1 MYKKLLAILLCLCL
15 LSGCSQLRP
24 VSTNVSS
31 SDGNAA
37 SGDAKVEII
46 VTDKPSAAAALPSKL
61 SLGDVTFTV
70 DSGKVVTG
78 IVPIGKE
85 KIISAVDSSGTEWT
99 LTIPANAV
107 PANTKITITPLG
119 KIKSAGYPGTIT
131 GGVMLEPDGLTFD
144 TNGTLSVKMPKDVPI
159 VMLTGDG
166 KGGDLCFLGSKQN
179 GGAVTASI
187 AHFSTMYFEPTD
199 DLTTKE
205 LQNRTQE
212 GYETILELVKELL
225 KQPIEVPSPPTITL
239 ECYTDNKLAQAKAYA
254 KQALLPESLYLQTLI
269 NYGSAMTLS
278 GSKAADEESFRYA
291 RRILERL
298 VRKADRILK
307 ESKQDPDKFLP
318 TAEAV
323 IGIYNRAANF
333 GVEVPSPSDAIG
345 PYADKTAEHCLKEIR
360 DKHNFKYI
368 RGALETGR
376 LSALLGN
383 KSNVQRLLDA
393 LTFKAEYKLV
403 VTLDGSGEYPMNAAW
418 HLKGQAEVKSGSRDG
433 TVYQGEG
440 EAEYESFVCNY
451 SITMSLD
458 GPFPIMAWITK
469 FDPCESGTAV
479 LEFDKLSLA
488 SENYTSTEDPS
499 IKTSGGMVKGKIDE
513 FFLKNGKY
521 TFTLP
526 INNGQTEVCSNTES
540 GSTVIQGVSIASTI
554 NIKLTHTPK

>member
-1 MYKKLLAILLCLCL
+1 MYKKLLAIIISLCL
-15 LSGCSQLRP
+15 LTGCSQLRH

-31 SDGNAA
+31 SDGKATG
-37 SGDAKVEII
+37 GDEKVRII
-46 VTDKPSAAAALPSKL
+46 VTDKPSAYVSLPSKL
-61 SLGDVTFTV
+61 TLGDVNFSV
-70 DSGKVVTG
+70 DSNRVVTG

-85 KIISAVDSSGTEWT
+85 IIISAVDSLGTEWT
-99 LTIPANAV
+99 LTIPPNAV
-107 PANTKITITPLG
+107 PANTKITITPLE
-119 KIKSAGYPGTIT
+119 KIKSKGYPGTIT

-144 TNGTLSVKMPKDVPI
+144 KNGTLSVKMPKDVPS

-179 GGAVTASI
+179 GGTVTASI

-199 DLTTKE
+199 DLITKE
-205 LQNRTQE
+205 MQDRTQE
-212 GYETILELVKELL
+212 GYEIILELVKELL

-239 ECYTDNKLAQAKAYA
+239 ECYTDDKLAQAKVYA
-254 KQALLPESLYLQTLI
+254 KQALLPEFLYLQTLI

-278 GSKAADEESFRYA
+278 GSKEAEEESLKYS

-323 IGIYNRAANF
+323 IGIYNSAANF
-333 GVEVPSPSDAIG
+333 GVEVPSPSEAIG
-345 PYADKTAEHCLKEIR
+345 PYAEKTAEHCLKEIR
-360 DKHNFKYI
+360 DKHNFKYR

-383 KSNVQRLLDA
+383 QSNLQKLLDA
-393 LTFKAEYKLV
+393 LTFKAEFRLV
-403 VTLDGSGEYPMNAAW
+403 ATLDYPGEYPINFTW
-418 HLKGQAEVKSGSRDG
+418 HLKGQAKVKSSSRDG
-433 TVYQGEG
+433 TLYQGEG
-440 EAEYESFVCNY
+440 EGEYESFV
-451 SITMSLD
+451 SSELIDMSND

-469 FDPCESGTAV
+469 FDPCENGTAV
-479 LEFDKLSLA
+479 LEFDKLSLV

-499 IKTSGGMVKGKIDE
+499 VKLAGPAVKGKIDE

-521 TFTLP
+521 EFTLP

-554 NIKLTHTPK
+554 DIKLTHTPK